1 MKNLIIKFTAWYI
14 KPLGYEVIQKDVLD
28 EITHS
33 LFRYEMMEFFDH
45 FGVDIRCE
53 PEPVREGNVIKVD
66 FKV

>member
-14 KPLGYEVIQKDVLD
+14 RPLGYEVIQKDVLD

-45 FGVDIRCE
+45 FGIDIAPE
-53 PEPVREGNVIKVD
+53 PPVREGNVIKVD